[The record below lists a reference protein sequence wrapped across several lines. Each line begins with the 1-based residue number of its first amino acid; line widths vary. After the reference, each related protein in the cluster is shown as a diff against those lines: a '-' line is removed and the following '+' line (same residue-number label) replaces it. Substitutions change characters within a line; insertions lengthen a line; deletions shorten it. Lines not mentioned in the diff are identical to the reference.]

1 MPLFALPRRR
11 SSLVD
16 TSPLHLS
23 PSPSPLFADLY
34 NIILSESKKERGIST
49 KRRPEEMKMDESANY
64 CEKRWGFLL
73 DLMKALGL
81 TIETIDL
88 LDLMVFGDTI
98 ETIDLFIEKRKM
110 DESAK
115 KSKRLDVVKE
125 LIKDHRVTG
134 IFGLSKITTGKRS
147 FSATFESGLKISRN
161 LLNEKRKMDESANYC
176 EKRSEGG
183 WIELTEEGPRVIA
196 ISAMGGVG
204 KTTLAKSSFSN
215 IFESRLKTVSM
226 DFCDVESG
234 IDGNSLFDFHLLV
247 LDYKGK
253 IAFTSTKQFQTS
265 TELPPLNSGG
275 FVVMDISYDL
285 PHLENVDISNHGI
298 VQEPRAM
305 ITWDL
310 TKQKIKHPGDYS
322 QRELFNGSRDL
333 PEEKIK
339 HRGLSENLMR
349 DLTMQI
355 MKSTHDDCFHR
366 GLSNGACDISI
377 VGPSVGIRIVFLLVA
392 TLIAATTCQVPF
404 HFLGSTSSKEVP
416 DQFKIMRTLFILC
429 NSMVFIASVGVVTF
443 LLHEFPL
450 KPWPHISISAL
461 FGSYMLSL
469 NAIMPNGALALF
481 FISIPIL
488 LIGICR
494 ETLWLCK
501 P

>member
-1 MPLFALPRRR
+1 MIDWDLTKQNIIH
-11 SSLVD
+11 S
-16 TSPLHLS
+16 
-23 PSPSPLFADLY
+23 DLY
-34 NIILSESKKERGIST
+34 SDNGSYDIPQSENMDIEIDRT
-49 KRRPEEMKMDESANY
+49 LQQRRA
-64 CEKRWGFLL
+64 
-73 DLMKALGL
+73 
-81 TIETIDL
+81 
-88 LDLMVFGDTI
+88 
-98 ETIDLFIEKRKM
+98 
-110 DESAK
+110 
-115 KSKRLDVVKE
+115 
-125 LIKDHRVTG
+125 
-134 IFGLSKITTGKRS
+134 
-147 FSATFESGLKISRN
+147 
-161 LLNEKRKMDESANYC
+161 
-176 EKRSEGG
+176 
-183 WIELTEEGPRVIA
+183 
-196 ISAMGGVG
+196 
-204 KTTLAKSSFSN
+204 TLA
-215 IFESRLKTVSM
+215 
-226 DFCDVESG
+226 
-234 IDGNSLFDFHLLV
+234 
-247 LDYKGK
+247 
-253 IAFTSTKQFQTS
+253 
-265 TELPPLNSGG
+265 
-275 FVVMDISYDL
+275 
-285 PHLENVDISNHGI
+285 
-298 VQEPRAM
+298 
-305 ITWDL
+305 WDL

-355 MKSTHDDCFHR
+355 MKSTHDDYFHR